1 MNLKIFTNN
10 IEEKAVSQIYQLLEQ
25 PAFKDAKI
33 RIMPDVHAGAGC
45 VIGFT
50 ANLGDKVIPNIVGV
64 DIGCLDCE
72 SEVLTQNGWIKISNY
87 NDEKILVY
95 DKHKDEAFFE
105 LPYAYISQPCS
116 KFYHFVNSKG
126 LDQMLSKEH
135 RMLVFKGYKK
145 KGFEN
150 IVLSPEELNNLS
162 LEKGYYNFKTSFNI
176 KNKGLDLTENQ
187 IRILVMVQADG
198 TLRKNNRIE
207 LHFKKERKIKRAEQL
222 LENEKIKFNKNF
234 GSDGSVFIN
243 FVSEKLYSKDLTA
256 FYLASFE
263 QLKVLTDEI
272 LKWDGHEGY
281 RSYYASTNKKNA
293 DVVQFAFSATNVRAS
308 IYSSSSKNENF
319 STVYDV
325 IKTQNSYVNYN
336 VKGKIVSSTDGKK
349 YCFTTSTGFFVARR
363 NNNIFITGNCGMHVV
378 KLGNPDIDL
387 EALDK
392 FIHDNIPAGFC
403 VNSKIQKEFDLKKLY
418 CFSEL
423 ENTNRLALGIGSLG
437 GGNHFIEL
445 DVDEKGCKYLVIH
458 TGSRN
463 LGKQVACL
471 YQNKA
476 IVYCRDRH
484 KPIIE
489 SKIQELKAQGRQAE
503 IADTIAKINE
513 EYKQYSVPKELCYLE
528 GELREQYLHDMK
540 LCQEYAVYNR
550 EVIATKI
557 KDFLKI
563 TKPEDEWECIHNYID
578 NNNMVR
584 KGAIAA
590 HKGQKVIIPLNMR
603 DGSILGLGKG
613 NTDWNESGPHG
624 AGRLLSRGEAKRTLS
639 VDDFKKSM
647 NGIFTTTVN
656 ESTLDES
663 PMVYKPAEEI
673 INAIDDTIEIT
684 SIIRPIYNFKAGEE

>member
-1 MNLKIFTNN
+1 MNLKIFTNY
-10 IEEKAVSQIYQLLEQ
+10 IEEAAVSQIYQLLEQ
-25 PAFKDAKI
+25 PAFKDAKV

-72 SEVLTQNGWIKISNY
+72 SEVLTQNGWIKINNY
-87 NDEKILVY
+87 KDEKILVY
-95 DKHKDEAFFE
+95 DKYKDEAFFE

-145 KGFEN
+145 RGFEN
-150 IVLSPEELNNLS
+150 IVLNPEELNNLS
-162 LEKGYYNFKTSFNI
+162 LKKGYYNFKTSFNI

-187 IRILVMVQADG
+187 IRILVMIQADG

-243 FVSEKLYSKDLTA
+243 FVSEKLYSKDLTV

-263 QLKVLTDEI
+263 QLKILTDEI

-293 DVVQFAFSATNVRAS
+293 DVIQFAFSATNVRAS
-308 IYSSSSKNENF
+308 IYSSSSKNESF

-336 VKGKIVSSTDGKK
+336 AKGKIVSSVDGKK

-378 KLGNPDIDL
+378 KLGHANIDL

-392 FIHDNIPAGFC
+392 FIHSNIPAGFC

-423 ENTNRLALGIGSLG
+423 ENVNRLALGIGSLG

-445 DVDEKGCKYLVIH
+445 DVDKEGCKYLVIH

-476 IVYCRDRH
+476 IAYCRDRH
-484 KPIIE
+484 KPLIE
-489 SKIQELKAQGRQAE
+489 SKIQELKAQGRQIE

-557 KDFLKI
+557 KDFLRI

-578 NNNMVR
+578 DNNMVR

-613 NTDWNESGPHG
+613 NPDWNESGPHG
-624 AGRLLSRGEAKRTLS
+624 AGRLLSRREAKRTLS
-639 VDDFKKSM
+639 VDDFKESM

-673 INAIDDTIEIT
+673 INAIGDTIEIT